1 MASGRNRTR
10 ALVGGKRSR
19 LCAIPAS
26 LRKHQANTT
35 QINVLDQEIK
45 PSPTSMAFKK
55 PWMKYS
61 GVIIQIEDFSL
72 FFLAVISG
80 TKLFWLTAAP
90 NKPKCVTPFNSQGA
104 VYYVFI

>member
-10 ALVGGKRSR
+10 ALVGGKRSH

-61 GVIIQIEDFSL
+61 GVIIQIEDFAL

-80 TKLFWLTAAP
+80 TKLFWLTCCAEQAQV
-90 NKPKCVTPFNSQGA
+90 CDPF
-104 VYYVFI
+104 